1 MELATKYSPAE
12 VEDKWY
18 RYWMEKGFFHSEPNP
33 NKEPYTIVIP
43 PPNVTGVLH
52 MGHMLNNTIQD
63 VLIRKARMEGKEA
76 CWVPGTDH
84 ASIATEARVV
94 AMLKERGIKKSDIG
108 RDEFLKYAWEW
119 KEKYGGI
126 ILEQLKKLGAS
137 CDWERT
143 KFTMDPPMTEAV
155 TDVFI
160 DLHKKGYIYRGKRM
174 VNWDPVGKT
183 ALSDDEV
190 NYKDVNSKLYFI
202 KYAIEDSS
210 EFVTIATTRPE
221 TIMADSAVCINPND
235 ERYKHLKGKKV
246 LIPLIDRAIPII
258 EDDYVT
264 MDFGTGCLKV
274 TPAHDLND
282 YELGLKHKLEVIDIL
297 NEDGTLN
304 ALAKIY
310 IGEDRFIARKK
321 IAKELEEKGFLAKVE
336 DYKSNVGHSE
346 RTDAVI
352 EPRLSLQWFVKMKDI
367 TKPALENVMNDTI
380 QLIPAKFKNTYK
392 HWMENVRDWC
402 ISRQLWWGQRIPAW
416 YAPDGSYVVAKTK
429 EQAVVLFRSLQSAV
443 DSEQIKQDEDVL
455 DTWFSSCL
463 WPISVFDP
471 TIFGNDKNKGNADL
485 NYYYPTNDLI
495 TAPEILFFWVA
506 RMILMGYEYRGEM
519 PFKNVYLTGI
529 VRDKQGRKM
538 SKSLGNSP
546 DPLELIKNHGADGVR
561 TGMLFSSPAG
571 NDLLFDEKLCE
582 QGRNFSNK
590 IWNAFRLVKGW
601 TTSPTTPLQ
610 RRGEE
615 TLEQPV
621 ENKIAIEWFEAK
633 MNQSLVELEDH
644 FSKFRISDALHTV
657 YKLVWDDFCAWY
669 LEIIK
674 PEFGK
679 PIDEIT
685 YHKTISFFENLL
697 KILHPFMPFI
707 TEELWHELKER
718 KEKECIII
726 EAWPKATAFN
736 ESIIKDASLAYDVV
750 TQVRNTRNAK
760 GISPKE
766 ALKLIGNAESKTK
779 IDSFSSV
786 IKKLSNLSELS
797 FSNDKIANA
806 TNFLVGTLEFY
817 IPMEGKIDT
826 EKERE
831 SIQKEIDYQK
841 GFIVVLDKKLL
852 NEKFMASAK
861 PQVIELE
868 QKKKADAEAK
878 IKSLEERLK
887 SL

>member
-108 RDEFLKYAWEW
+108 REEFLKYAWEW

-137 CDWERT
+137 CDWERA

-202 KYAIEDSS
+202 KYAIEGSG

-246 LIPLIDRAIPII
+246 LIPLINRAIPII
-258 EDDYVT
+258 EDDYVA

-282 YELGLKHKLEVIDIL
+282 YELGLKHQLEVIDIL

-310 IGEDRFIARKK
+310 IGEDRFVARKK
-321 IAKELEEKGFLAKVE
+321 IAKELEEKGFLSKVE

-367 TKPALENVMNDTI
+367 TKPALENVMNDNI

-416 YAPDGSYVVAKTK
+416 YAPDGSYVVAKTRD
-429 EQAVVLFRSLQSAV
+429 EAYS
-443 DSEQIKQDEDVL
+443 QISNLKSHISIEDLKQDEDVL

-471 TIFGNDKNKGNADL
+471 TIFGDVKNKGNADL

-601 TTSPTTPLQ
+601 EVVK
-610 RRGEE
+610 GN
-615 TLEQPV
+615 QPA

-644 FSKFRISDALHTV
+644 FSKFRISDALHTT

-669 LEIIK
+669 LEIVK

-679 PIDEIT
+679 PIDETT
-685 YHKTISFFENLL
+685 YHKTISYFESLL

-726 EAWPKATAFN
+726 EAWPKAAGFDD
-736 ESIIKDASLAYDVV
+736 SIIKDASLAFEVI
-750 TQVRNTRNAK
+750 TQVRNTRNSK

-766 ALKLIGNAESKTK
+766 ALKLIGNAESKVQ

-797 FSNDKIANA
+797 FTNDKITNA

-817 IPMEGKIDT
+817 IPMEGKIDA
-826 EKERE
+826 EKECE
-831 SIQKEIDYQK
+831 AILKEIEYQK

-852 NEKFMASAK
+852 NEKFIASAK
-861 PQVIELE
+861 PEVIALE
-868 QKKKADAEAK
+868 RKKKADAEAK
-878 IKSLEERLK
+878 IKSLEERLRG
-887 SL
+887 LG